1 VSLNIVLVAGSSRR
15 DSQTAKV
22 AHYLAARLQKH
33 AINTQVL
40 DLGQQQ
46 LPLWPTSDGAGH
58 WPSMAEHLH
67 AADALIMLSPE
78 WNGMACPALKNLFLY
93 AGRREL
99 AHKPALLVGVSSG
112 QGGAYPLSEL
122 RASSYK
128 NCRICF
134 IPEQLIIRQVE
145 AVLNEE
151 QAVDADDQRIRKRAD
166 WALQVL
172 LEYTTALR
180 GMNRRI
186 DWSEPQFANGM

>member
-1 VSLNIVLVAGSSRR
+1 MSLNIVLVAGSSRT

-22 AHYLAARLQKH
+22 AHYLAARLQQRDVV
-33 AINTQVL
+33 TQVL

-46 LPLWPTSDGAGH
+46 LPLWPTTDGFGH
-58 WPSMAEHLH
+58 WPSMAEQLQ
-67 AADALIMLSPE
+67 AADAVIMLSPE

-93 AGRREL
+93 AGRAEL

-134 IPEQLIIRQVE
+134 IPEQLIVRQVE
-145 AVLNEE
+145 TVLNGA
-151 QAVDADDQRIRKRAD
+151 QAVDADDRRIRERAD

>member
-1 VSLNIVLVAGSSRR
+1 MNLNLVLVAGSSRP

-22 AHYLAARLQKH
+22 AHYLAARLRQQ
-33 AINTQVL
+33 AVQVQVV
-40 DLGQQQ
+40 DLAQQP
-46 LPLWPTSDGAGH
+46 LALWPATDDAGH
-58 WPSMAEHLH
+58 WLGMAEQLQ
-67 AADALIMLSPE
+67 AADALIILSPE

-145 AVLNEE
+145 TVLNGE
-151 QAVDADDQRIRKRAD
+151 QALDTDDQRIRQRAD

-172 LEYTTALR
+172 LEYATALR
-180 GMNRRI
+180 GLNGRI
-186 DWSEPQFANGM
+186 DWSVAQFGNGM